1 MKITSVEPQKKSASR
16 RTNRFNIFLDGQFAF
31 GADKDLVVDRRLIV
45 GKEIG
50 KEDLQVLLEEA
61 ELGKLMERLYGLL
74 GRRQRSE
81 KEIRDYF
88 RIKNYGSRLSR
99 GSPKAARVKEKQETS
114 ELVID
119 KLIEKLKRKGLIN
132 DLEFAKAWVESRSKK
147 KGTIA
152 LKSELFQKGID
163 REIIEEVVSRQSS
176 VVSEKKTAISLL
188 GKRIIRWKNLPKP
201 EIKQKALRF
210 LQSRG
215 FDYDTSK
222 EVIEN
227 LMAEGY
233 N

>member
-16 RTNRFNIFLDGQFAF
+16 RANRYNIFLDGEFAF
-31 GADKDLVVDRRLIV
+31 GADEDLVVDRRLIV
-45 GKEIG
+45 GKEINPD
-50 KEDLQVLLEEA
+50 DLQILLEEA
-61 ELGKLMERLYGLL
+61 ELGKLMVRLYGLL

-88 RIKNYGSRLSR
+88 RIK
-99 GSPKAARVKEKQETS
+99 EKQEIS

-119 KLIEKLKRKGLIN
+119 KLIEKLKRKGLID

-147 KGTIA
+147 KGSVA

-163 REIIEEVVSRQSS
+163 REIVEEVIGSWFKVHDQNQAA
-176 VVSEKKTAISLL
+176 KTLL
-188 GKRIIRWKNLPKP
+188 EKRIIRWKNLPKP

-227 LMAEGY
+227 FMAEGY